1 MFSTY
6 FLLLYFSSER
16 IKNKKGL
23 VQTNPFNIM
32 KINNLYYRSSLV
44 DQVVRPSTRT
54 AP

>member
-1 MFSTY
+1 MDKK
-6 FLLLYFSSER
+6 
-16 IKNKKGL
+16 IKKDWCK
-23 VQTNPFNIM
+23 TNPFNIL